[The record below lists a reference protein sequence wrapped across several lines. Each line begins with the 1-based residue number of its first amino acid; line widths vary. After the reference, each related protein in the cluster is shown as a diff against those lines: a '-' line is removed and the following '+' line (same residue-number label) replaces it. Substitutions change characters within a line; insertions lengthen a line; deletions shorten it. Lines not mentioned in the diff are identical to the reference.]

1 VPLIGLFS
9 SDREVIHVGVDYL
22 HIVSLNFVPSGIT
35 FVSASMFQAMGNTL
49 PSLMTSFIRIVVGV
63 LPAVIL
69 SRRPDFAL
77 TWIWWFTVL
86 STALQMALNL
96 ALLQREFRLKLI
108 PAT

>member
-1 VPLIGLFS
+1 
-9 SDREVIHVGVDYL
+9 
-22 HIVSLNFVPSGIT
+22 
-35 FVSASMFQAMGNTL
+35 VSASMFQAMGNTL

-96 ALLQREFRLKLI
+96 ALLQREFRLKLV
-108 PAT
+108 PAPEPLAAPV